1 MMAELW
7 SNPAVQ
13 TLTWALV
20 KVLII
25 LQVMLGVVSYLIFA
39 ERKICGHIQARVG
52 PNRVGPYGLLQPI
65 ADVLKLLFK
74 EEFIPAKANKVIF
87 HIAPIR
93 AVFPAIVT
101 FSVIPMGPPPM
112 FVVTDINVGLLL
124 FLAMSSLGVYGITLG
139 GWASNNKYALLGGLR
154 SSAQMISYELAM
166 GLSTIPV
173 LLGAGTM
180 SLLGIVQ
187 SQAGTYKVASLPFA
201 LPLLGRDLFLPNWG
215 IFHWWLV
222 LPFVIFL
229 ITAFAETN
237 RAPFDLPEAEGEL
250 VAGFHT
256 EYSSMKWALFFLGEY
271 MNMLVISSI
280 AITLFFGGYHG
291 PGLGIGGGGFWEP
304 GPAWMGLVWFLAKL
318 GAFMFFFIWVRWTYP
333 RLRYDQLMNFGW
345 KVLLPASIVN
355 VLIAGV
361 WVYLRGP
368 RS

>member
-1 MMAELW
+1 MAELW
-7 SNPAVQ
+7 QIPAVQ

-25 LQVMLGVVSYLIFA
+25 LHAMLGVVSYLIYA
-39 ERKICGHIQARVG
+39 ERKICGHIQARTG
-52 PNRVGPYGLLQPI
+52 PNRVGPFGLLQPI

-74 EEFIPAKANKVIF
+74 EEFIPANANKVIF
-87 HIAPIR
+87 HIAPIL

-124 FLAMSSLGVYGITLG
+124 FMAMSSLGVYAITLG

-173 LLGAGTM
+173 ILTAG
-180 SLLGIVQ
+180 SLSLVKIVET
-187 SQAGTYKVASLPFA
+187 QAGWFHPFG
-201 LPLLGRDLFLPNWG
+201 LSFISLPNWG
-215 IFHWWLV
+215 IFQAYLV

-271 MNMLVISSI
+271 MNMMVICSI
-280 AITLFFGGYHG
+280 AITLFFGGWHG
-291 PGLGIGGGGFWEP
+291 PFTDKLPF
-304 GPAWMGLVWFLAKL
+304 MGLVWYVLKLA
-318 GAFMFFFIWVRWTYP
+318 AFMFFFIWVRWTFP
-333 RLRYDQLMNFGW
+333 RLRYDQLMGFGW

-355 VLIAGV
+355 VLIAALWLYGK
-361 WVYLRGP
+361 GP
-368 RS
+368 F

>member
-1 MMAELW
+1 MLAELW
-7 SNPAVQ
+7 NNPAVQ

-25 LQVMLGVVSYLIFA
+25 LHVMLGVVSYLIWA

-74 EEFIPAKANKVIF
+74 EEFIPAQANKVVF
-87 HIAPIR
+87 HIAPIL

-124 FLAMSSLGVYGITLG
+124 FLAMSSLGVYAIVLG

-154 SSAQMISYELAM
+154 STAQMISYELAM

-173 LLGAGTM
+173 LLASGTM
-180 SLLGIVQ
+180 SLVGIVQ
-187 SQAGTYKVASLPFA
+187 AQEGVYKLATVAGFE
-201 LPLLGRDLFLPNWG
+201 LFLPNWG
-215 IFHWWLV
+215 IFHGYLV

-291 PGLGIGGGGFWEP
+291 PSFGIGGQGFWAP
-304 GPAWMGLVWFLAKL
+304 GPAWMGLVWFLLKL
-318 GAFMFFFIWVRWTYP
+318 GAFMFFFIWVRWTFP

-355 VLIAGV
+355 VLIAGL
-361 WVYLRGP
+361 WIFLRGP
-368 RS
+368 R

>member
-1 MMAELW
+1 MAAVWEI
-7 SNPAVQ
+7 PADQ

-25 LQVMLGVVSYLIFA
+25 LQVMLGVVSYLIYA
-39 ERKICGHIQARVG
+39 ERKICGHIQARTG
-52 PNRVGPYGLLQPI
+52 PNRVGPFGLLQPI

-87 HIAPIR
+87 HLAPIL

-101 FSVIPMGPPPM
+101 FSVIPMGPPPT

-124 FLAMSSLGVYGITLG
+124 FMAMSSLGVYAITLG
-139 GWASNNKYALLGGLR
+139 GWSSNNKYALLGGLR

-166 GLSTIPV
+166 GISTVPV
-173 LLGAGTM
+173 ILYAGTM
-180 SLLGIVQ
+180 SLVGIVQ
-187 SQAGTYKVASLPFA
+187 HQAGFTSIGPVP
-201 LPLLGRDLFLPNWG
+201 LPNWG
-215 IFHWWLV
+215 IFQWYLV
-222 LPFVIFL
+222 IPFVIFL

-271 MNMLVISSI
+271 MNMLVICSV
-280 AITLFFGGYHG
+280 AVTLFFGGWHG
-291 PGLGIGGGGFWEP
+291 PLVDRLP
-304 GPAWMGLVWFLAKL
+304 WMGLVWYLLKL
-318 GAFMFFFIWVRWTYP
+318 SAFMFFFIWVRWTFP
-333 RLRYDQLMNFGW
+333 RLRYDQLMAFGW

-355 VLIAGV
+355 VLIAALWLYGK
-361 WVYLRGP
+361 GP
-368 RS
+368 R

>member
-1 MMAELW
+1 MAALW
-7 SNPAVQ
+7 SIPAVQ

-25 LQVMLGVVSYLIFA
+25 LQVMLGVVSYLIYA
-39 ERKICGHIQARVG
+39 ERKICGHIQARTG
-52 PNRVGPYGLLQPI
+52 PNRVGPLGLGQPI

-74 EEFIPAKANKVIF
+74 EEFIPAQANKVIF
-87 HIAPIR
+87 HIAPML

-101 FSVIPMGPPPM
+101 FAVIPMGPPPM

-124 FLAMSSLGVYGITLG
+124 FMAMSSLGVYGITLA
-139 GWASNNKYALLGGLR
+139 GWSSNNKYALLGGLR

-173 LLGAGTM
+173 ILKSSTL
-180 SLLGIVQ
+180 SLVGIVDA
-187 SQAGTYKVASLPFA
+187 QAGFYQVPGTPVW
-201 LPLLGRDLFLPNWG
+201 LPNWG
-215 IFHWWLV
+215 IFHWYLV
-222 LPFVIFL
+222 IPFVIFL

-271 MNMLVISSI
+271 MNMIVISSI
-280 AITLFFGGYHG
+280 AVTLFFGGWHG
-291 PGLGIGGGGFWEP
+291 P
-304 GPAWMGLVWFLAKL
+304 GPAWAGLVWYLVKL
-318 GAFMFFFIWVRWTYP
+318 FTLLFFFIWVRWTFP
-333 RLRYDQLMNFGW
+333 RLRYDQLMGFGW

-355 VLIAGV
+355 VLIAALWLYGK
-361 WVYLRGP
+361 GP
-368 RS
+368 N

>member
-1 MMAELW
+1 MAALW
-7 SNPAVQ
+7 EIPAVQ

-25 LQVMLGVVSYLIFA
+25 LQVMLGVVSYLIYA
-39 ERKICGHIQARVG
+39 ERKICGHIQARTG
-52 PNRVGPYGLLQPI
+52 PNRVGPFGLLQPI
-65 ADVLKLLFK
+65 ADVLKLLMK
-74 EEFIPAKANKVIF
+74 EEFIPANANKVIF
-87 HIAPIR
+87 HIAPML

-101 FSVIPMGPPPM
+101 FAVIPMGPSPM

-124 FLAMSSLGVYGITLG
+124 FMAMSSLGVYGITLA
-139 GWASNNKYALLGGLR
+139 GWSSNNKYALLGGLR

-173 LLGAGTM
+173 ILMAG
-180 SLLGIVQ
+180 SLSLVKIVDT
-187 SQAGTYKVASLPFA
+187 QAGWFHPFG
-201 LPLLGRDLFLPNWG
+201 LQFISLPNWG
-215 IFHWWLV
+215 IFQAYLF

-271 MNMLVISSI
+271 MNMIVICSI
-280 AITLFFGGYHG
+280 AITLFFGGWHG
-291 PGLGIGGGGFWEP
+291 PFTDKLPVMW
-304 GPAWMGLVWFLAKL
+304 LVWYLLKLAACL
-318 GAFMFFFIWVRWTYP
+318 FGFIWVRWTFP
-333 RLRYDQLMNFGW
+333 RLRYDQLMGFGW

-355 VLIAGV
+355 VLIAALWLYGK
-361 WVYLRGP
+361 GP
-368 RS
+368 H

>member
-1 MMAELW
+1 MTELW
-7 SNPAVQ
+7 QIPAVQ

-25 LQVMLGVVSYLIFA
+25 LQVMLGVVSYLIYA
-39 ERKICGHIQARVG
+39 ERKICGHIQARTG
-52 PNRVGPYGLLQPI
+52 PNRVGPFGLLQPI

-74 EEFIPAKANKVIF
+74 EEFIPANANKVIF
-87 HIAPIR
+87 HIAPIL

-124 FLAMSSLGVYGITLG
+124 FMAMSSLGVYAITLG

-173 LLGAGTM
+173 ILTAG
-180 SLLGIVQ
+180 SLSLVKIVDAQ
-187 SQAGTYKVASLPFA
+187 SGFFHPFGLTA
-201 LPLLGRDLFLPNWG
+201 ISLPNWG
-215 IFHWWLV
+215 IFQGYLV

-271 MNMLVISSI
+271 MNMMVICSI
-280 AITLFFGGYHG
+280 AITLFFGGWHG
-291 PGLGIGGGGFWEP
+291 PLTDTLPF
-304 GPAWMGLVWFLAKL
+304 MGLVWYVLKLA
-318 GAFMFFFIWVRWTYP
+318 AFMFFFIWVRWTFP
-333 RLRYDQLMNFGW
+333 RLRYDQLMGFGW

-355 VLIAGV
+355 VLIAALWLYGK
-361 WVYLRGP
+361 GP
-368 RS
+368 R

>member
-1 MMAELW
+1 MAALW
-7 SNPAVQ
+7 SIPAVQ
-13 TLTWALV
+13 VLTWALV

-25 LQVMLGVVSYLIFA
+25 LQVLLGVVSYLIYA
-39 ERKICGHIQARVG
+39 ERKICGHMQARTG
-52 PNRVGPYGLLQPI
+52 PNRVGPLGLGQPI

-74 EEFIPAKANKVIF
+74 EEFIPAQANKVIF
-87 HIAPIR
+87 HIAPIL

-124 FLAMSSLGVYGITLG
+124 FMAMSSLGVYGITLA
-139 GWASNNKYALLGGLR
+139 GWSSNNKYALLGGLR

-173 LLGAGTM
+173 ILKSSTL
-180 SLLGIVQ
+180 SLVGIVQ
-187 SQAGTYKVASLPFA
+187 AQSGFYQIPGTPVW
-201 LPLLGRDLFLPNWG
+201 LPNWG
-215 IFHWWLV
+215 IFHWYLII
-222 LPFVIFL
+222 PFVIFL

-271 MNMLVISSI
+271 MNMIVICSI
-280 AITLFFGGYHG
+280 AVTLFFGGWHG
-291 PGLGIGGGGFWEP
+291 P
-304 GPAWMGLVWFLAKL
+304 GPAWAGLVWYLAKL
-318 GAFMFFFIWVRWTYP
+318 FVLLFFFIWVRWTFP
-333 RLRYDQLMNFGW
+333 RLRYDQLMGFGW

-355 VLIAGV
+355 VLIAALWLYGK
-361 WVYLRGP
+361 GP
-368 RS
+368 N

>member
-1 MMAELW
+1 MAALW
-7 SNPAVQ
+7 NIPAVQ

-25 LQVMLGVVSYLIFA
+25 LQVMLGMVSYLIYA
-39 ERKICGHIQARVG
+39 ERKICGHIQARTG
-52 PNRVGPYGLLQPI
+52 PNRVGPLGLLQPI

-74 EEFIPAKANKVIF
+74 EEFIPAQANKVIF
-87 HIAPIR
+87 HIAPIL

-101 FSVIPMGPPPM
+101 FSVIPMGPSPM
-112 FVVTDINVGLLL
+112 FVATDINVGLLL

-173 LLGAGTM
+173 ILRSGTL
-180 SLLGIVQ
+180 SLVGIVDRQ
-187 SQAGTYKVASLPFA
+187 SGSYSLAGIPI
-201 LPLLGRDLFLPNWG
+201 PNWG
-215 IFHWWLV
+215 IFHWYLV

-271 MNMLVISSI
+271 MNMIVISSI
-280 AITLFFGGYHG
+280 AVTLFFGGWHG
-291 PGLGIGGGGFWEP
+291 PGPIWLGLGWY
-304 GPAWMGLVWFLAKL
+304 LLKL
-318 GAFMFFFIWVRWTYP
+318 FALMFFFIWVRWTFP
-333 RLRYDQLMNFGW
+333 RLRYDQLMGFGW
-345 KVLLPASIVN
+345 KVLLPAAIVN
-355 VLIAGV
+355 VLIAALWIYSRGV
-361 WVYLRGP
+361 L
-368 RS
+368 